1 MDIIRMDERHLEAA
15 YELTQRLKWPHRR
28 EDWRQALALGEGVA
42 AVDNGKL
49 LGTTLFWRWG
59 DYATLGL
66 VIVAD
71 EARGKGLGKQLMQ
84 TALAELAGHQLRLHA
99 TEMGKG
105 LYEKFGFVATGCVAQ
120 HQSRELTPGE
130 RIAPL
135 ASQRLRLARHEE
147 LEELSALESRAHGLR
162 RPELIAS
169 LYDSAE
175 RFLVLEECGEVAGF
189 AALRRFGHGFAIGP
203 IVCRDLPQAQVL
215 VSELLS
221 GLEGEFVRIDTDS
234 ESGLGDWLT
243 TLGMVQ
249 VDAPVTMYKGAAWQ
263 PQGIRAFGLMSQAM
277 A

>member
-84 TALAELAGHQLRLHA
+84 TAIAELAGHQLRLHA

-105 LYEKFGFVATGCVAQ
+105 LYEKLGFVATGCVVQ

-175 RFLVLEECGEVAGF
+175 RFLVLEERGEVAGF

-249 VDAPVTMYKGAAWQ
+249 VDAPVTMYKGATWQ